1 MFSKRNF
8 ADRTPNQKKYV
19 ITMKGNI
26 WVDVFRL
33 QKYVQRNCD
42 TENVIQSTNTIWGL
56 NTTIDGT
63 DKGTLAT
70 EEDPGLTIDALS
82 KSLDFSQSNYGL
94 NLTPTGSIS
103 STIGD
108 PRWLTTTAN

>member
-82 KSLDFSQSNYGL
+82 KSLDFAIELRTQSHAYRLHLKHNWRPALADNY
-94 NLTPTGSIS
+94 S
-103 STIGD
+103 
-108 PRWLTTTAN
+108 